1 MLTQRILVV
10 LVLLPIGITLILLGG
25 IPYNLFMTLV
35 LALSGWEYARMFR
48 KAGWQPGKLLVIAG
62 VTLIALMRSFF
73 EFQHMDW
80 ILCLLVM
87 AAMAYHLFQ
96 YEKGRSE
103 AAVDFCITLDGI
115 FYLGWLGSYLISLR
129 SLPNGMWWILLVLPT
144 VWCAD
149 AGAYFIGS
157 RFGKHL
163 LAPRL
168 SPKKTWEGYFGG
180 VASAIIGGM
189 VLVYFISQQMPGI
202 SLTQGAFLGLLL
214 GVLTPLGD
222 LGESML
228 KRMAGVKDSSQL
240 LPGHG
245 GVFDRIDSWIWAV
258 VLGFYLIQW
267 FWLG

>member
-10 LVLLPIGITLILLGG
+10 LVLLPIGITLILVGG
-25 IPYNLFMTLV
+25 LPYDLFMTLV

-48 KAGWQPGKLLVIAG
+48 KAGWQPGMILVVAS
-62 VTLIALMRSFF
+62 VTLLALVRSFF
-73 EFQHMDW
+73 SFQYVDW
-80 ILCLLVM
+80 IFCLLVM
-87 AAMAYHLFQ
+87 LSMAYHLFQ
-96 YEKGRSE
+96 FEKGRDQ
-103 AAVDFCITLDGI
+103 AAIDFCITLGGI
-115 FYLGWLGSYLISLR
+115 LYLGWLGSYLISVR
-129 SLPNGMWWILLVLPT
+129 SLTNGMWWILLVLPT
-144 VWCAD
+144 VWSAD
-149 AGAYFIGS
+149 VGAYFIGS
-157 RFGKHL
+157 HFGKHL

-168 SPKKTWEGYFGG
+168 SPKKTWEGYFAG
-180 VASAIIGGM
+180 VISGTLGGM
-189 VLVYFISQQMPGI
+189 LIAYLISLQMPGVA
-202 SLTQGAFLGLLL
+202 LGQGALLGFLL

-258 VLGFYLIQW
+258 VIGFYLIQT

>member
-25 IPYNLFMTLV
+25 LPYDLFMTLV

-48 KAGWQPGKLLVIAG
+48 KSGWQPSMALVIGG
-62 VTLIALMRSFF
+62 VTLIALARSFF
-73 EFQHMDW
+73 QFVHSDW
-80 ILCLLVM
+80 IICLLVM
-87 AAMAYHLFQ
+87 VAMAYHLIQ
-96 YEKGRSE
+96 YEKGRAQ
-103 AAVDFCITLDGI
+103 AAVDFCITLGGI
-115 FYLGWLGSYLISLR
+115 LYLGWLGSYLISLR
-129 SLPNGMWWILLVLPT
+129 SLTNGMWWILFVLPA
-144 VWCAD
+144 VWSAD
-149 AGAYFIGS
+149 VGAYFIGS

-180 VASAIIGGM
+180 VVSGILGGM
-189 VLVYFISQQMPGI
+189 LLAYLINQQMPGVSI
-202 SLTQGAFLGLLL
+202 VQGAFLGLLM

-258 VLGFYLIQW
+258 VIGYYLIQG